1 MSLSSSVEAVGL
13 LMIGHFSN
21 HEPKGRTLLKS
32 IDIIFRQKDMGDF
45 RFSSDCAAHNGKSLS
60 EISSDRK
67 QDVADSCSQMILQL
81 QDVYDPEKVNVG
93 IKIVPR
99 SPDGIIAANS
109 VKLESK

>member
-1 MSLSSSVEAVGL
+1 MQNDSSVMETQTYHSRDFCSA
-13 LMIGHFSN
+13 
-21 HEPKGRTLLKS
+21 RTW
-32 IDIIFRQKDMGDF
+32 QKDMGDF